1 MESMGRLVIEL
12 SMEQIADVDY
22 LFGRHAQLDM
32 DHLPKRCAPLVAE
45 TKEACMARVKPVGLI
60 RSVELAGIHEE
71 VVEMSDGEERWS
83 IESKLMA
90 SLLCDSFRIFWFAVT
105 LQGFDE
111 LMEEM
116 SSHLMRQFF
125 VDAWGSAFISRAGVF
140 LTDQIRDKIREE
152 GLYTTSVW
160 NPGQHG
166 LAIETQ
172 ETAFAILRPEEIN
185 LKLTQSML
193 MVPAK
198 SVSGVFGVSKQED
211 LRELIACDYC
221 NLRKDCPSA
230 YNRKAGGGMCDDI
243 KFHGKNT

>member
-1 MESMGRLVIEL
+1 MVSMGRQVMEL

-22 LFGRHAQLDM
+22 LFGRHVQLDM
-32 DHLPKRCAPLVAE
+32 DHLPKRMVPLVAE
-45 TKEACMARVKPVGLI
+45 TKEACMKRVKPMGVI
-60 RSVELAGIHEE
+60 RFVELTGIHED
-71 VVEMSDGEERWS
+71 VVELSDEEEHWS
-83 IESKLMA
+83 FESKLMA
-90 SLLCDSFRIFWFAVT
+90 NLLRDSFQALWFAVT

-111 LMEEM
+111 LMEEA
-116 SSHLMRQFF
+116 SSHIMKQFLT
-125 VDAWGSAFISRAGVF
+125 DAWGSAFVSRAGVF
-140 LTDQIRDKIREE
+140 LTDHIRDKIKEE

-172 ETAFAILRPEEIN
+172 ETAFAILQPEEIH

-193 MVPAK
+193 MVPSK
-198 SVSGVFGVSKQED
+198 SVSGVFGVNKQED

-221 NLRKDCPSA
+221 NLRKKCPSA
-230 YNRKAGGGMCDDI
+230 YNRKASGGMCDDI

>member
-1 MESMGRLVIEL
+1 MENMGRLVMEL

-32 DHLPKRCAPLVAE
+32 DHLPKRCAPLVEE
-45 TKEACMARVKPVGLI
+45 TKEACMKRVKPLGLV
-60 RSVELAGIHEE
+60 RSVELAGIHED
-71 VVEMSDGEERWS
+71 VVELSDGEEHWS
-83 IESKLMA
+83 MESKLIA
-90 SLLCDSFRIFWFAVT
+90 ALLRDSFRVCWFAVT

-116 SSHLMRQFF
+116 SSPLMRQFF

-140 LTDQIRDKIREE
+140 LTDQIRDRIREE

-172 ETAFAILRPEEIN
+172 QTAFAILRPEEIN

-198 SVSGVFGVSKQED
+198 SVSGVFGVSREED

-221 NLRKDCPSA
+221 NLREKCPSA

-243 KFHGKNT
+243 RFRGKDT